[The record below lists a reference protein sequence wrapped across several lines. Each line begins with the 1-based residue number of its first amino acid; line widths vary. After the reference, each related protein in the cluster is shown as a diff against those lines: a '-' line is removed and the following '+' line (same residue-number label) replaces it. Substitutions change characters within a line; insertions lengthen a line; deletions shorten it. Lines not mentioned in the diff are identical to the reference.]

1 MIARRIDYDFH
12 LWQLP
17 LGMKWWGTNKNVV
30 DDDKDYLSTYL
41 VKSSG
46 VESCS
51 LSETLDASSASDSR
65 GDRGSIEGMEGRRA
79 MAFQPLWN
87 EAIAATN
94 LKSETQTCF
103 FFHQLHAT

>member
-1 MIARRIDYDFH
+1 M
-12 LWQLP
+12 
-17 LGMKWWGTNKNVV
+17 V

-51 LSETLDASSASDSR
+51 LSKTLDASLASDSR
-65 GDRGSIEGMEGRRA
+65 GDRGSIEGTEGGRA
-79 MAFQPLWN
+79 MAFQPLQN
-87 EAIAATN
+87 EAITAAN

-103 FFHQLHAT
+103 FFRQLHAT